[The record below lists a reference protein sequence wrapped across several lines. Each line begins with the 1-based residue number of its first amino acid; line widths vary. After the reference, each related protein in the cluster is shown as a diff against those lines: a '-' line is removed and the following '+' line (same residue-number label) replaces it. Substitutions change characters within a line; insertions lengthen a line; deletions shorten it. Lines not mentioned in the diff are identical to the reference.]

1 MMGLMP
7 LVGAGSVAAIA
18 LCLSA
23 LGFAAC
29 TTARP
34 PCSASAACS
43 DDRACV
49 AGTCVTIGELPPRTA
64 SRVVLRPVAVAW
76 VRRGASDEAR
86 EPLAQLGGEHGGKLL
101 LRFALPGAPGAN
113 GRGADGEP
121 RLVAAHLDLTR
132 TDLDAPLSEGDGPG
146 VLLRTSRIVD
156 LWEERAV
163 TWANQPRT
171 FDIGLPSIR
180 VPWGT
185 RRGRL
190 RLDVLALVKRWP
202 HRDPK
207 DQGIAVEGEG
217 APGVTV
223 ALALA
228 LAGAG
233 AVSGESEPEERFA
246 PPELELYYSS
256 AAREENTALPVQRV
270 SGAPSIR
277 ANDAAHDGLL

>member
-1 MMGLMP
+1 MHF
-7 LVGAGSVAAIA
+7 VGAGGMPAIA
-18 LCLSA
+18 LCLAA
-23 LGFAAC
+23 LGFVAAC

-76 VRRGASDEAR
+76 VRRGASSEAR
-86 EPLAQLGGEHGGKLL
+86 EPLAQLGGENGGKLL
-101 LRFALPGAPGAN
+101 LRFALPGAPAN
-113 GRGADGEP
+113 ALGADGREP

-132 TDLDAPLSEGDGPG
+132 ADLDAPLSEGDGPG

-156 LWEERAV
+156 IWEERAV

-171 FDIGLPSIR
+171 FDVGLPSIR
-180 VPWGT
+180 VPWGV

-190 RLDVLALVKRWP
+190 RLDVLAMVKRWP

-223 ALALA
+223 ALAA
-228 LAGAG
+228 AAG
-233 AVSGESEPEERFA
+233 SEPEERLA

-256 AAREENTALPVQRV
+256 AVREENTALPVQRG
-270 SGAPSIR
+270 SGAPPVR
-277 ANDAAHDGLL
+277 ASDAAHDGLL